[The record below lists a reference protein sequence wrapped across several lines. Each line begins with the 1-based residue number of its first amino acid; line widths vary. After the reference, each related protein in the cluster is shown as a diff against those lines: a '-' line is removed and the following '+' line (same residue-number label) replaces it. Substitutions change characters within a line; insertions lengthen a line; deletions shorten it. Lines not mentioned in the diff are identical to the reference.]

1 MAPVNR
7 LFQGFAGGSCERS
20 TPSAGGRPAGRL
32 RHPTFHPKRTTGQ
45 HPRPGGACGSKEGA
59 SVLTRPEYP
68 QNAHVTR
75 CRVAAGIRVH
85 PIQNTVAAIAGQ
97 LARTWMFTRRMRTRV
112 RTQLISRQPNRG
124 QPPSCRRSRARL
136 HQPCANH
143 GDIGDGPGGVDQSAR
158 HIQRRGRGIGNSCSV
173 PKLSI
178 QAWTSAESTKR
189 PASISVSASAIRSA
203 SHAMRR
209 RLAASVSAEGVRPVA
224 GSIVFM
230 AASCLIVGLA
240 ASFFITR

>member
-20 TPSAGGRPAGRL
+20 APGAGGRSREGCATRL
-32 RHPTFHPKRTTGQ
+32 FTQ
-45 HPRPGGACGSKEGA
+45 SARPGNTRVPAARDGSKEGA

-75 CRVAAGIRVH
+75 CRIAAGIRVH

-97 LARTWMFTRRMRTRV
+97 LARTWMFTHRMRTRV

-124 QPPSCRRSRARL
+124 QPPSCRQSRARL

-143 GDIGDGPGGVDQSAR
+143 GDIGNGPGGVDQSAR

-230 AASCLIVGLA
+230 AASCLIVSLA
-240 ASFFITR
+240 ASFFIAR